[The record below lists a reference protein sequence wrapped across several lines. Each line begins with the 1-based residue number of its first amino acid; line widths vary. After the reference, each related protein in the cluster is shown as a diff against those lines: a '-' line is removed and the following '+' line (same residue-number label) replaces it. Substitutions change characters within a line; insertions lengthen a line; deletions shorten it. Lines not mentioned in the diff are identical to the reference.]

1 MTEDPVI
8 QFPAE
13 GRRIQIDP
21 DAHLASYLVGA
32 GGYFSWGKTSGT

>member
-1 MTEDPVI
+1 MTEDLVI

-13 GRRIQIDP
+13 GKRIQIGR

-32 GGYFSWGKTSGT
+32 EGYFSWGKTSGT